1 MSLKMA
7 RTLVEKAPLFDISK
21 LDFAQISP
29 YLSSYNITDE
39 KDRYLHWD
47 QLKRRVPRDKAVSIW
62 YAIKFKRMVQQKYI
76 PLQDPAGGR
85 FSYCV
90 PHSME
95 AKLHQIVK
103 LAGATVG
110 SIAGSE
116 ASETI
121 QKKYLVSSLIMEEA
135 ITSAQL
141 EGASTTRA
149 VAKKMLEDEREPI
162 DEDERMI
169 LNNFLLLRHAE
180 KMCKEELSID
190 MILEFHAI
198 AISGTGEN
206 NVVPGE
212 FRSNDDIYV
221 DDGHGDIAYKPPSHE
236 LIFDRI
242 NKLCEFANMDHSGTN
257 GCEFIP
263 PVIKAIILHFMIGYE
278 HPFRDGNGRTARAL
292 FYWYMLKHEYNLFRY
307 VSISKHIK
315 DNAKGYGLSYLY
327 SEKDQNDLTYFIDFQ
342 LDIIL
347 ESFDALQRYLKD
359 KTNEFYEVIELLENS
374 KFNSSLNF
382 VQKDLIKKGTKE
394 PGRLFTVKEVSNSYS
409 ISANTARNHLNDL
422 VDKKIFISSRDGKTL
437 LYLVPSDIRKRLKI

>member
-1 MSLKMA
+1 MA
-7 RTLVEKAPLFDISK
+7 RTIVEKAPSFKINE
-21 LDFAQISP
+21 LDFKKITP
-29 YLSSYNITDE
+29 YMSIYNITDE

-47 QLKRRVPRDKAVSIW
+47 QLKRRVPRDQALDIW
-62 YAIKFKRMVQQKYI
+62 YAIKFKRVMQQKYI
-76 PLQDPAGGR
+76 PLMDPNGER

-121 QKKYLVSSLIMEEA
+121 QRKYLVSSLIMEEA

-141 EGASTTRA
+141 EGASTTRE
-149 VAKKMLEDEREPI
+149 VAKKMLEDEREPV

-169 LNNFLLLRHAE
+169 LNNFLLLKHAE
-180 KMCKEELSID
+180 TMCKEELSIE

-221 DDGHGDIAYKPPSHE
+221 DDGNGDIAYKPPSHD
-236 LIFDRI
+236 LIFNRI
-242 NKLCEFANMDHSGTN
+242 KSLCNFANMDHSGTR

-292 FYWYMLKHEYNLFRY
+292 FYWYMLKHEYNLFKY

-315 DNAKGYGLSYLY
+315 DKARAYGLSYLY
-327 SEKDQNDLTYFIDFQ
+327 SEKDHNDLTYFIDFQ

-347 ESFDALQRYLKD
+347 ESFDDLQKYLKD
-359 KTNEFYEVIELLENS
+359 KTTEFYEVIELLENS
-374 KFNSSLNF
+374 KFNASLNF

-394 PGRLFTVKEVSNSYS
+394 PGRVFTVKEVANSYS
-409 ISANTARNHLNDL
+409 ISSNTARNHLNDL
-422 VDKKIFISSRDGKTL
+422 VDKKIFISSKEGKTA
-437 LYLVPSDIRKRLKI
+437 LYLVPSNILKRLQI